1 MLTAALLAGL
11 SAPAPAV
18 AQSGPPAGLI
28 RCPDWQ
34 RYAPQVRLARA
45 SDGQTAEV
53 FTRRAAQG
61 APVAKP
67 SAAASGS
74 RSPSTRAPTAT
85 RPKGASGP
93 SASATQTCSHIV
105 AKGDTLSKISARY
118 LGSAGRWRE
127 IQSANRGLDPNRL
140 RIGQRITLPCAR
152 PAVTPPSGA
161 PAAGTGFLAR
171 LFGGGG
177 AATTGSDR
185 VKETPDGAGPKTAKT
200 QAPVTSASPGPAPA
214 IVVPSTPPLPVWTA
228 KRGEYLAD
236 VLRRWGKVAGYT
248 VIIDSTDAWRLGVPI
263 RLKAG
268 FEDAVDELVSGLAH
282 DGTPPRVRLYPNAVL
297 RLGGPL

>member
-11 SAPAPAV
+11 SDPAPAV
-18 AQSGPPAGLI
+18 AQSGAPAGLI

-67 SAAASGS
+67 S
-74 RSPSTRAPTAT
+74 PSRAPTAIP
-85 RPKGASGP
+85 PKGASGP
-93 SASATQTCSHIV
+93 ASANQTCSHV
-105 AKGDTLSKISARY
+105 VTKGDTLSEISKRY
-118 LGSAGRWRE
+118 LGTAGRWRE

-171 LFGGGG
+171 LFCGGG

-185 VKETPDGAGPKTAKT
+185 VKETPDGAGPKPAKT

>member
-11 SAPAPAV
+11 SDPAAAV

-53 FTRRAAQG
+53 FTLRAAQG

-67 SAAASGS
+67 SGTASGS
-74 RSPSTRAPTAT
+74 RPPSTRALTAT
-85 RPKGASGP
+85 PPKGASAP
-93 SASATQTCSHIV
+93 ASDSPTPTCSHIV
-105 AKGDTLSKISARY
+105 AKGDTLSKISKRY
-118 LGSAGRWRE
+118 LGTAARWRE

-185 VKETPDGAGPKTAKT
+185 AKETSAAGPAKPAKTAVPSK
-200 QAPVTSASPGPAPA
+200 PAPA
-214 IVVPSTPPLPVWTA
+214 VVVPSTPPLPVWTA

>member
-67 SAAASGS
+67 S
-74 RSPSTRAPTAT
+74 SPRAPTAT
-85 RPKGASGP
+85 PPKSASGP
-93 SASATQTCSHIV
+93 VSASANQTCSHIV

-185 VKETPDGAGPKTAKT
+185 VKETPDGAGPKPAKT
-200 QAPVTSASPGPAPA
+200 AVPSKPAPA
-214 IVVPSTPPLPVWTA
+214 VVVPATPPLPVWTA

>member
-67 SAAASGS
+67 S
-74 RSPSTRAPTAT
+74 STRAPTAT

-93 SASATQTCSHIV
+93 VSASATQTCSHIV
-105 AKGDTLSKISARY
+105 AKGDTLSKVSARY

-177 AATTGSDR
+177 AATTGSR
-185 VKETPDGAGPKTAKT
+185 PAKETSGALSKTAKT
-200 QAPVTSASPGPAPA
+200 AGPTPAPSKPAPA